1 MTLPEIAEALHT
13 RGHRHRTGRPFVE
26 ITATGSRKANI
37 SSLSNI
43 FHNWTYAGW
52 VVSPKNGIAPKTL
65 RGNWE
70 PIITTEE
77 FERGQDILTRRNQHR
92 MVRRK
97 QDYLLA
103 SLVYYRYSNGKL
115 RRLSGSTSNAGR
127 SGGGTPY
134 YRIEEAG
141 APSFLCVEIDTAVE
155 LEVQC
160 IQVDPNLIP
169 IIRASYTHEL
179 KERMGHS
186 RPDQHA
192 QLQAALKQVDD
203 EESRMARLVASG
215 KISEE
220 TWESLWTEW
229 QDRRQAIR
237 RALETMHQEHQVHID
252 NLELALQIIAR
263 IGTLYNG
270 LQRSDQKEL
279 LRQVVERV
287 IVNDEGTVTLE
298 LRAPFGY
305 LRTLVDD
312 IKRVDARIE
321 KSTKRGRKATKNGE
335 SSSLAVSPETS
346 SSLIQPCSTTWIR
359 TRNLPVNS
367 RLLCR

>member
-1 MTLPEIAEALHT
+1 MTPQSVT
-13 RGHRHRTGRPFVE
+13 
-26 ITATGSRKANI
+26 I
-37 SSLSNI
+37 SQKD
-43 FHNWTYAGW
+43 TYALACAFGGLPW
-52 VVSPKNGIAPKTL
+52 SHLDHSPA
-65 RGNWE
+65 
-70 PIITTEE
+70 
-77 FERGQDILTRRNQHR
+77 
-92 MVRRK
+92 VAV
-97 QDYLLA
+97 LLQNVDTA
-103 SLVYYRYSNGKL
+103 LSEDLQAL
-115 RRLSGSTSNAGR
+115 RRIFVTELLRPIVRVNPDGEPPKLPRLAPIFILFQSYPLQRGYPTNNS
-127 SGGGTPY
+127 
-134 YRIEEAG
+134 IEEAG

-229 QDRRQAIR
+229 QDRRQGIR
-237 RALETMHQEHQVHID
+237 RALETMHQEHID

-346 SSLIQPCSTTWIR
+346 SSLIQPCSTAWIR
-359 TRNLPVNS
+359 TRDPSVNS